1 MRRCRVS
8 SGVMKGEERT
18 RLLQIYRTWQRV
30 CARRVSA
37 VWAGASSF
45 FNSSSIAGLVGI
57 GAVPVLAPLDSALWS
72 DPVAAQ
78 ARTTPS
84 FLSGVVVGWALLV
97 GCLVQAGL
105 VDRFLARQTA
115 EERTVRG
122 WVRFARLASATVPL
136 FGFYTVP
143 GWRFLLDRCPGW
155 AFHTERQS
163 DPYRL
168 EAPPQW
174 ALVTSWL
181 RSIES
186 TSRWLASIWVFLSL
200 YVLEMFVLLL
210 AGLWLGAGLA
220 AWAFSIAFHL
230 GAALGMAF
238 FFAGQARR
246 AKLSRT
252 GTVGL
257 CLLSLAWLPPIPFL
271 PLAGFLLFIFVN
283 VEAREK
289 TLAHQLY
296 ASRTTADRQPGWRV
310 FKARLRALWEDA
322 PTLQQIAGPPPGLT
336 QDPVGLGQVDAH
348 LTDFFRVRSLSL
360 PLEAAWFTWTS
371 LRLAGDHPW
380 ISGSIH
386 GSLDAL
392 ATSALILGLV
402 GLLLVAVHFIRRLLR
417 ATTASSPRDRYSC
430 ARAFAFTQLG
440 LAAGLWI
447 GEALYTRATLPIA
460 VVAGAAGLLGILVY
474 LGPLF
479 LELLRPV
486 PELFKM
492 DIRQQTPWLL
502 FCPLLLAA
510 SLRFFGTKS
519 EDLEGDWRVLQA
531 LIELAPLLGIFPGIQ
546 HLNWLL
552 RPFPAK
558 KIFSRELP
566 LRVRA
571 TLAFFTFTGL
581 LPLGGLAIPAWIA
594 IRRRG
599 WPPV

>member
-1 MRRCRVS
+1 ME
-8 SGVMKGEERT
+8 GEERT
-18 RLLQIYRTWQRV
+18 RLLRIYRTWQRA
-30 CARRVSA
+30 CAHRISE
-37 VWAGASSF
+37 VWAGASSL
-45 FNSSSIAGLVGI
+45 FNAASIAGLVGI
-57 GAVPVLAPLDSALWS
+57 ATVPVLGPLDGAFWS
-72 DPVAAQ
+72 GAATPRADKVASI
-78 ARTTPS
+78 PS
-84 FLSGVVVGWALLV
+84 GLVVGWVVLAGCVLQATLL
-97 GCLVQAGL
+97 
-105 VDRFLARQTA
+105 DRFLASQTR
-115 EERTVRG
+115 EERAVRA
-122 WVRFARLASATVPL
+122 WIRFARLAAATVPL
-136 FGFYTVP
+136 FGFYVVP
-143 GWRFLLDRCPGW
+143 GWRWLLEHRPGW
-155 AFHTERQS
+155 AFHAERPRDS
-163 DPYRL
+163 CRL
-168 EAPPQW
+168 EAPSQW
-174 ALVTSWL
+174 ALWSAWL
-181 RSIES
+181 HRLDGL
-186 TSRWLASIWVFLSL
+186 SRWLASIWVFLSL
-200 YVLEMFVLLL
+200 YVLELFLLLL
-210 AGLWLGAGLA
+210 ATLRLGAGPA
-220 AWAFSIAFHL
+220 GWAFSIAFHL
-230 GAALGMAF
+230 GATLGMAF

-257 CLLSLAWLPPIPFL
+257 CLLSLVWLPPIPLL
-271 PLAGFLLFIFVN
+271 PLAGFLLFVFVN

-289 TLAHQLY
+289 TLAHQFY
-296 ASRTTADRQPGWRV
+296 ASRTTADRLPGWRAL
-310 FKARLRALWEDA
+310 KARLRALWEDA

-336 QDPVGLGQVDAH
+336 QDPIGLGQVDAH

-380 ISGSIH
+380 ISGSIY

-447 GEALYTRATLPIA
+447 GEALYTRATLPVA

-492 DIRQQTPWLL
+492 DIGQQTPWLL

-510 SLRFFGTKS
+510 SLRFFGTES
-519 EDLEGDWRVLQA
+519 GDLAGDWRVLQA